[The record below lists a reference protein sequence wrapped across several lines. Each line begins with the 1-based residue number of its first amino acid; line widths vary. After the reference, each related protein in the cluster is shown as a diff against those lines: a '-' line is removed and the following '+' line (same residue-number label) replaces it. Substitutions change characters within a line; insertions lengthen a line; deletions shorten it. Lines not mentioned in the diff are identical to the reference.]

1 MNVRSATLCIFQRR
15 NMDNTNTMAFE
26 NVCIANVPSVSLEGF
41 GSALQ
46 RGTET
51 KLLIV
56 EINFAPVAVR

>member
-1 MNVRSATLCIFQRR
+1 
-15 NMDNTNTMAFE
+15 MDNTNTMAFE